1 MDAKDICHEKQ
12 RITYVDAVKGFAII
26 FIVIQHAIT
35 NNPDIWQIN
44 QIYLLRFITQMA
56 MPAFFFVNGF
66 LYSRKYAERPVWG
79 ILRKIKAYY
88 IPFVGYNFFFLICN
102 NLFVKL
108 YLQNDVYGDGW
119 YGAADYIK
127 HAIAILTGHREHMG
141 GAMWFLRSILVIS
154 VIFIV
159 ADSAAVRIKEGKY
172 RHCTLGFVTL
182 MIVTVAGAGLL
193 PGGLSNF
200 RLEGIFFFY
209 MGFLAKEY
217 DWNSKLQKGRMVWLL
232 LCAAICLSG
241 SLLFAIGVAR
251 TTFVEEVLYLVLGC
265 AGIAFLFLCAQ
276 TSLVEKFPVIAKIGS
291 YSLEIMCLHFLAF
304 KVVSIIMIILLN
316 LPLARL
322 PEYPVIMYI
331 GGGWWLLYTAVG
343 IWLPCIYASILT
355 KCRSKI
361 KTLAK

>member
-1 MDAKDICHEKQ
+1 MDAKDMCHEKQ

-26 FIVIQHAIT
+26 FIVLQHAIT
-35 NNPDIWQIN
+35 NNPDIWKIN
-44 QIYLLRFITQMA
+44 QIYLLRFITQMS

-66 LYSRKYAERPVWG
+66 LYSRKYTERPVWG
-79 ILRKIKAYY
+79 IWRKIKAYY

-102 NLFVKL
+102 NLFVRL
-108 YLQNDVYGDGW
+108 HLLDDVYGDGW
-119 YGAADYIK
+119 YSTMDYIK
-127 HAIAILTGHREHMG
+127 HAISILTGHRELLG

-154 VIFIV
+154 IIFILSDFV
-159 ADSAAVRIKEGKY
+159 AIKFKEGKY
-172 RHCTLGFVTL
+172 RHYILGLVAL
-182 MIVTVAGAGLL
+182 VIVAVSSIGLL
-193 PGGLSNF
+193 PKGLSNF

-209 MGFLAKEY
+209 LGFLAKEY
-217 DWNSKLQKGRMVWLL
+217 DWNSKLQKSRKVWLAL
-232 LCAAICLSG
+232 SAVICLAG
-241 SLLFAIGVAR
+241 AVLFTIGITR
-251 TTFVEEVLYLVLGC
+251 TTYMEEILYLVLGC
-265 AGIAFLFLCAQ
+265 VGVAFLFLCAQ
-276 TSLVEKFPVIAKIGS
+276 TSLVVKLPVIAKIGS

-304 KVVSIIMIILLN
+304 KVVSLLMIALLN
-316 LPLARL
+316 LPIVRL